1 MRHCVFPLY
10 ILQIA
15 CSLKQESHWRSIGE
29 IEHFFAKKIGYCFAK
44 KLSPTVRWL
53 TTFGAIARCSWRLI
67 SANLVTNKCTESA
80 NNRRILRSF
89 DDEKMCFF
97 SSFGKHF
104 VALDM
109 KECICHFT
117 TFLTFCEDGEFTH
130 STSWISKFPPCRP
143 NIIFDI
149 LASKPTW
156 NSINNSINQWNCYSA
171 PQRTEL
177 RGALILSVI
186 MCHNRDQIG
195 FVNREPGCRGVV
207 SALRIGTSRAF
218 HRLHPFSQ
226 KAR

>member
-1 MRHCVFPLY
+1 MRRCVFPLY

-29 IEHFFAKKIGYCFAK
+29 NKHFFAKKIGYCFTK

-89 DDEKMCFF
+89 DDEKMFF
-97 SSFGKHF
+97 LVRLVNISSPWIWKSASATLQHF
-104 VALDM
+104 QRSAKTDNLPILHLGFQNFRHVDL
-109 KECICHFT
+109 
-117 TFLTFCEDGEFTH
+117 
-130 STSWISKFPPCRP
+130 

-171 PQRTEL
+171 HQRTEL
-177 RGALILSVI
+177 RGALNLSVI

-195 FVNREPGCRGVV
+195 FVNREPGCWGVV

-226 KAR
+226 KAW